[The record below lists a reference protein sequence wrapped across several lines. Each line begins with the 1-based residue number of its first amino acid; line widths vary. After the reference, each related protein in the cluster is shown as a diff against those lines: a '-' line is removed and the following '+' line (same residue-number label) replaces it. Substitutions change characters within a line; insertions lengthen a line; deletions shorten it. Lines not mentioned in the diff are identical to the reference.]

1 VGTFA
6 NITIDRRRSAKTKQ
20 MTDGDHSTEYTEG
33 EQELQRFRDM
43 FAQSP
48 SFSALLQGSEHRFVM
63 VNPAY
68 LQLIGHRDVVGLTV
82 REAIPEV
89 ESQGFIELL
98 DSVFTGGKPFIGKD
112 VKIVLRRTADGNADT
127 RYLDFVYQPI
137 RGASGEVTSIFVQGS
152 DITERRDT
160 EEALRVSEARLREL
174 NAELE
179 RRVIERAQARGLTWQ
194 LSPDLLGAL
203 NSKGYFETSN
213 PAWRTVL
220 GWSETE
226 VASMSIFELLHPDD
240 VEHTRAGFELTLVGQ
255 PAIRF
260 ANRYRCKDGGY
271 RWISWVG
278 IQEDNFVYC
287 TGRDITAERAAAAE
301 LLVAQE
307 ALRQA
312 QKMEAIGQLTG
323 GISHDFNNLL
333 TGILGSL
340 DLVRRRVEAN
350 KFDDIARF
358 MDAASNSAKSAAA
371 LTHRLLAFAR
381 RQSLDIRPNDLNR
394 LVMSMEDLLTRTL
407 GERIELQC
415 VLAGDLWTALTDAN
429 QVESAVLNLAINARD
444 AMPNGGRLTIETVNV
459 QLDEAY
465 TSLHEDVKWGDY
477 VAISVS
483 DTGVGMSSD
492 VLARA
497 VDPFFTTKP
506 PGEGTGLGLS
516 GIYGFAK
523 QSRGHLRIYSELR
536 HGTTVKLY
544 LPRAFQNAVDLAVVS
559 KTPPRGQG
567 ETIIVVEDDTTVR
580 LVISDSLKDLGYNIF
595 AASDARDAIS
605 LLRTSRHIDLLIS
618 DVVMPHVNGRKLAE
632 TARGLRPNLKVL
644 FVSGYAEN
652 ATVRGDFLDRG
663 MDMLTKPF
671 ALDALAAKVHAMIKS
686 GRANSVVGRKLARD
700 RRD

>member
-1 VGTFA
+1 
-6 NITIDRRRSAKTKQ
+6 
-20 MTDGDHSTEYTEG
+20 MTDAHPTGLSEGDL
-33 EQELQRFRDM
+33 ELQRLRDM

-48 SFSALLQGSEHRFVM
+48 NLSALLHGPDYRFAM
-63 VNPAY
+63 INHAY
-68 LQLIGHRDVVGLTV
+68 TKLVGDRNVIGLTV
-82 REAIPEV
+82 REAFSEV
-89 ESQGFIELL
+89 ENQGFLELL
-98 DSVFTGGKPFIGKD
+98 DGVFTSGKPFVGKD
-112 VKIVLRRTADGNADT
+112 IKMVFQNTEDRSTDT
-127 RYLDFVYQPI
+127 RYIDFVYQPI
-137 RGASGEVTSIFVQGS
+137 RGACGEVASIFVQGS
-152 DITERRDT
+152 DMTERHAT

-179 RRVIERAQARGLTWQ
+179 QRVIERAQARSLTWQ

-213 PAWRTVL
+213 PAWQTVL
-220 GWSETE
+220 GWSEAE

-260 ANRYRCKDGGY
+260 ANRYRCKDGSY

-287 TGRDITAERAAAAE
+287 TGRDITAERAAEAE
-301 LLVAQE
+301 LLAAQE

-312 QKMEAIGQLTG
+312 QKMEAVGQLTG
-323 GISHDFNNLL
+323 GIAHDFNNLL
-333 TGILGSL
+333 TGIIGSL
-340 DLVRRRVEAN
+340 DLVRRRIVAQ

-358 MDAASNSAKSAAA
+358 MDAASNSANSAAA

-394 LVMSMEDLLTRTL
+394 LVTSMEDLLKRTL

-415 VLAGDLWTALTDAN
+415 VLAADPWPALTDAN
-429 QVESAVLNLAINARD
+429 QIESAVLNLAINARD

-459 QLDEAY
+459 QLDQAY
-465 TSLHEDVKWGDY
+465 TSLHEDVQPGDY
-477 VAISVS
+477 VAISIS
-483 DTGVGMSSD
+483 DTGVGMSPE
-492 VLARA
+492 VLAKA

-516 GIYGFAK
+516 GTYGFAK
-523 QSRGHLRIYSELR
+523 QSRGHLRIDSEIGN
-536 HGTTVKLY
+536 GTTVKLY
-544 LPRAFQNAVDLAVVS
+544 LPRAFQNAVDLTVLS

-567 ETIIVVEDDTTVR
+567 ETILVVEDDTTVR
-580 LVISDSLKDLGYNIF
+580 LVICDSLKDLGYKIL

-605 LLRTSRHIDLLIS
+605 LLRTGQHIDLLIS

-632 TARGLRPNLKVL
+632 TARGLRANLKVL
-644 FVSGYAEN
+644 FVSGYAES
-652 ATVRGDFLDRG
+652 ATVRGDFLDPG

-671 ALDALAAKVHAMIKS
+671 TLDALAAKIHAMIKVS
-686 GRANSVVGRKLARD
+686 
-700 RRD
+700 

>member
-1 VGTFA
+1 MGF
-6 NITIDRRRSAKTKQ
+6 
-20 MTDGDHSTEYTEG
+20 TEAD
-33 EQELQRFRDM
+33 QELQRFREM
-43 FAQSP
+43 FARSQ
-48 SFSALLQGSEHRFVM
+48 SFSALLQGPEHRFVL

-68 LQLIGHRDVVGLTV
+68 LQLVGHRDLIGLTV
-82 REAIPEV
+82 REAIPEI
-89 ESQGFIELL
+89 EGQGLL
-98 DSVFTGGKPFIGKD
+98 EPLDDVFASGNPFIGKD
-112 VKIVLRRTADGNADT
+112 VKIDLRCKAEGNADT
-127 RYLDFVYQPI
+127 RYLEFVYHPI
-137 RGASGEVTSIFVQGS
+137 RGASGEVSTIFVEGF
-152 DITERRDT
+152 DITERHAM
-160 EEALRVSEARLREL
+160 EKALRVSEVRLRQL
-174 NAELE
+174 NADLE

-213 PAWRTVL
+213 PAWQTVL
-220 GWSETE
+220 GWSEAE

-255 PAIRF
+255 PALRF
-260 ANRYRCKDGGY
+260 ANRYRCKDGSY

-287 TGRDITAERAAAAE
+287 TGRDITAERAAEAE
-301 LLVAQE
+301 LLAAQE
-307 ALRQA
+307 ALRQS
-312 QKMEAIGQLTG
+312 QKMETIGQLTG
-323 GISHDFNNLL
+323 GIAHDFNNLL

-340 DLVRRRVEAN
+340 DLVKRRMEAN

-381 RQSLDIRPNDLNR
+381 RQSLESRPNDLNR
-394 LVMSMEDLLTRTL
+394 LVTGMEDLLKRTL

-415 VLAGDLWTALTDAN
+415 VLAEDLWTALTDAN

-459 QLDEAY
+459 QLDNEY
-465 TSLHEDVKWGDY
+465 TSLHEDVRPGDY

-483 DTGVGMSSD
+483 DTGVGMSPE

-523 QSRGHLRIYSELR
+523 QSRGHLRLYSEIG

-544 LPRAFQNAVDLAVVS
+544 LPRALQSAVDLSLVS
-559 KTPPRGQG
+559 KVPPRGQG
-567 ETIIVVEDDTTVR
+567 ETILVVEDDTTVR
-580 LVISDSLKDLGYNIF
+580 LVIGDSLKDLGYKIF
-595 AASDARDAIS
+595 AAPDAREAIL
-605 LLRTSRHIDLLIS
+605 LLRTSQHVDLLIS
-618 DVVMPHVNGRKLAE
+618 DVVLPHINGRKLAA
-632 TARGLRPNLKVL
+632 TARGLRANLKVL

-652 ATVRGDFLDRG
+652 ATVRADFLDPG

-686 GRANSVVGRKLARD
+686 S
-700 RRD
+700 